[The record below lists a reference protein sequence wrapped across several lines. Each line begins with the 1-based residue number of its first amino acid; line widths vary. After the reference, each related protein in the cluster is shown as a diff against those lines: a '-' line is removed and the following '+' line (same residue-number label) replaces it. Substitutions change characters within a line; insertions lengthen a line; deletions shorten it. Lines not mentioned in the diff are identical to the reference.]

1 MINFNSKRF
10 YKKTSD
16 KKLNKES
23 EKLKNEELSEREQRI
38 IQQEEQLKTN
48 SELFDDT
55 IHEINKIY
63 TLLENNTYKL
73 RNAYDSSQFDDFFDN
88 ILKDMEGNV
97 SLLSIRLQ
105 LHRYLMNPSLTEKD
119 QTGKFVIW
127 KKVEKIYKCLYAEKA
142 KKNLSIDM
150 TGSNTKSFKLK
161 NTIEIAIFII
171 IENAIKYSPNNEV
184 ITINFV
190 ESKNNLVV
198 SFTNWGTCPSDE
210 EMTRLT
216 ERGFRSNITRQNP
229 TIKGSGLGLYI
240 LEQICKSNGVDLNI
254 TKGDTTK
261 KIANVDYTPFTVKLT
276 FH

>member
-1 MINFNSKRF
+1 MIDFNSKRF
-10 YKKTSD
+10 YKKASD
-16 KKLNKES
+16 KNFNKES
-23 EKLKNEELSEREQRI
+23 EKQKIEELNEREQRI
-38 IQQEEQLKTN
+38 IQQEKQLKTN

-63 TLLENNTYKL
+63 TLLESNANKL
-73 RNAYDSSQFDDFFDN
+73 RNAYELSRFDDFFDN

-105 LHRYLMNPSLTEKD
+105 LHRYMMNPSLTEKD

-142 KKNLSIDM
+142 KKNLSIVM
-150 TGSNTKSFKLK
+150 TGSNTKSFKLR

-171 IENAIKYSPNNEV
+171 IENAIKYSPDNEV

-190 ESKNNLVV
+190 ENKNNLVV

-210 EMTRLT
+210 EMSRLT
-216 ERGFRSNITRQNP
+216 ERGFRSAITRQNP
-229 TIKGSGLGLYI
+229 TIKGSGLGLNI

-254 TKGDTTK
+254 SKGNETK
-261 KIANVDYTPFTVKLT
+261 KISGIECNPFTIRLT
-276 FH
+276 FK